1 MQITVYLDVIFLIN
15 FIADFSVL
23 FITGVIL
30 KQRIVMWRLVTGA
43 VFGAGMLLFFILSPF
58 LQNGRTGAVICV
70 GISMGAVA
78 ISYGRR
84 NGGLIRKWFL
94 STTIMVLIGSV
105 MNYLR
110 YISGE
115 TTLQLCKWM
124 ALFTGSGI
132 SVWLLL
138 CYLKKTMDKTK
149 GLYLIEI
156 KHGNRITVERVYMD
170 TGNFLKDPLF
180 EKPVILLS
188 EKLVKSCLAEDEI
201 DIIERYKESGRLDY
215 QVLLT
220 NRLQKR
226 DCFHEIAY
234 ESVGNPSGRLLC
246 LLMDEIDIHGSGKIL
261 KKQPVAVGPE
271 GLFEGKV
278 YQGLLHQDCI

>member
-15 FIADFSVL
+15 FIADFFVL

-30 KQRIVMWRLVTGA
+30 KQRIVIWRLVTGA
-43 VFGAGMLLFFILSPF
+43 VFGAGMLLFFILSPL
-58 LQNGRTGAVICV
+58 LQNGKTGTVICV

-78 ISYGRR
+78 ISYGRT
-84 NGGLIRKWFL
+84 NGGLMRKWFL

-115 TTLQLCKWM
+115 TTLQICKWM
-124 ALFTGSGI
+124 TFFAGSSI
-132 SVWLLL
+132 SVYMLLR
-138 CYLKKTMDKTK
+138 YLKKTMLKAK
-149 GLYLIEI
+149 GLFLIEI
-156 KHGNRITVERVYMD
+156 KHGDRITVDQVYMD
-170 TGNFLKDPLF
+170 TGNFLRDPLF

-188 EKLVKSCLAEDEI
+188 ERLVKSCLAEDEI
-201 DIIERYKESGRLDY
+201 DIIEQYKKSGRLDY

-234 ESVGNPSGRLLC
+234 KSVGNPSGRLLC
-246 LLMDEIDIHGSGKIL
+246 LLMDEINIHGSGIIL

-271 GLFEGKV
+271 GLFEGKA

>member
-15 FIADFSVL
+15 FIADFFVL

-30 KQRIVMWRLVTGA
+30 KQRIVAWRLVTGA

-58 LQNGRTGAVICV
+58 LQNGRTGAAICV

-124 ALFTGSGI
+124 ALFAGSSIG
-132 SVWLLL
+132 VWILL
-138 CYLKKTMDKTK
+138 CYLKKTMGKTK

-170 TGNFLKDPLF
+170 TGNFLRDPLF

-188 EKLVKSCLAEDEI
+188 ERLVKSCLTEDEI
-201 DIIERYKESGRLDY
+201 DIIEQYKESGRLNY

-246 LLMDEIDIHGSGKIL
+246 LLMDEIDIHGSDRIL
-261 KKQPVAVGPE
+261 KRQPVAVGPE
-271 GLFEGKV
+271 ELFEGKG